1 MPSAGVFDDLI
12 PVLIDDSVTSTVRQ
26 WHMLEA
32 KKEESAEGTAEMTE
46 SQESESESE
55 SESEDGR
62 TDDGD
67 RTQNND
73 QTIRSQGQ
81 SKQELKKTR
90 ELIKYTY

>member
-1 MPSAGVFDDLI
+1 MFSEVNIFVWITFRGIFSHGSYVYNTRMVKEMPNAGVFDDLI

-55 SESEDGR
+55 S
-62 TDDGD
+62 
-67 RTQNND
+67 
-73 QTIRSQGQ
+73 
-81 SKQELKKTR
+81 
-90 ELIKYTY
+90 